1 HPFPALQRITRIKDI
16 LQTNLASALRSTL
29 HALVA
34 DPRTDP
40 RAGAVSPAPLDPAI
54 RDQLTQ
60 CLRTYAI
67 IDQTRAAEGVIRE
80 EMVVPVLEKIITRTS
95 LDLPTPTNTPATQLA
110 ILYGKIVAFVSQ
122 RASPLLDIT
131 HRVLRGTGY
140 EILVNAVWV
149 EVAERIARDV
159 PSIFAPGRAEV
170 FHKNYTVTMSFV
182 NTLESHC
189 ASQRSLLY
197 MRAHPSYVEFMK
209 RWQLPVYFQLR
220 FKEISTRVED
230 ACVASVE
237 FPPVGAGT
245 GAARSRCHTRDP
257 RRHRPVL
264 VRRHLHLL
272 PITPVLEA
280 HAAGLSRVSRVG
292 VNISPFPVIHI
303 YTHTYTACIAH
314 QALQALA
321 RNHVRRAGRTR
332 RRAGPGAGWGG
343 SGGGGRDCA
352 TKAAGRDRVRC
363 RRSRGKDSITSSLTR
378 LTSDHLPDLHRKT
391 TTILTRRCLDT
402 LKLVRTIT
410 SQYHYT
416 NRPPPRDHSPFVP
429 AILRPF
435 VAFVEQNGEYLRE
448 RRIVEFATVV
458 AEAVTTRYCAIVQ
471 EMLSA
476 LKRTEESLKRL
487 KSRRGA
493 QVVGGGEK
501 ALSDEDKIR
510 LQCLLDVSKFGS
522 EERRLTVGGS
532 TIPFAYLFILPFIHL
547 RVLPITVPQLE
558 ALQIDKDKFEPF
570 LELYLVVEPY
580 GKLGVGEDIFAVLRS
595 ACLTYVPLYS
605 RRVFAERRS
614 RCGEDVDG

>member
-110 ILYGKIVAFVSQ
+110 ILYGKVVSFVSQ

-245 GAARSRCHTRDP
+245 GAAPDATTQPALAATRAILAAIDQCWSDDVFIYCLS
-257 RRHRPVL
+257 HRFWKLTLQLIKRYKLWLETTFGELDELVAGQAQGPAGEAAEAEDEIVL
-264 VRRHLHLL
+264 LRQLVVIGFDVEGVVEKVRTKYYGV
-272 PITPVLEA
+272 ITPKLPESMQDEQS
-280 HAAGLSRVSRVG
+280 L
-292 VNISPFPVIHI
+292 N
-303 YTHTYTACIAH
+303 
-314 QALQALA
+314 
-321 RNHVRRAGRTR
+321 
-332 RRAGPGAGWGG
+332 
-343 SGGGGRDCA
+343 
-352 TKAAGRDRVRC
+352 
-363 RRSRGKDSITSSLTR
+363 DSITSSLTR

-580 GKLGVGEDIFAVLRS
+580 ESLRS
-595 ACLTYVPLYS
+595 AVP
-605 RRVFAERRS
+605 
-614 RCGEDVDG
+614 DVGRT